1 MIHWTNLHCFNVH
14 NDGYFLHSPLR
25 YVNGVIFEISVAR
38 MAYKSFAKFLE
49 AKSRNYFQGL
59 YYQVPNVELER
70 GLVRVSNDRGL
81 SYMFDVVESFSR
93 LDLYLNHLD
102 MDLSEYLGQ
111 ADTTKMGACVSKTIY
126 PPKKSDFDSE
136 YDSDRVVDYL
146 SLGEEELIKL
156 IYRMKANIEN
166 KAKGNS
172 VPDINEPNAENNMP
186 VDTTRGETLVEHDIY
201 INELL
206 TRLMTTNENGKIQD
220 PFIFIEKHADKYPM
234 YDETIRWRLRKPKV
248 CENYVID
255 GKFKECLTYYALV
268 KDHERGLAKSYEKI
282 VLDSNHGFTVK
293 LGVIVNPDGKT
304 YFDRFYVCFVGLAD
318 GWKAGCRKVIKL
330 DGCFLRSRNQG
341 EILTAIGRDR
351 NNHIY
356 SMAWAVV
363 NAENKDN

>member
-1 MIHWTNLHCFNVH
+1 MIPWTDLHCFNVH

-38 MAYKSFAKFLE
+38 MAYESFAKFLE
-49 AKSRNYFQGL
+49 AKSGNYFQ
-59 YYQVPNVELER
+59 
-70 GLVRVSNDRGL
+70 
-81 SYMFDVVESFSR
+81 
-93 LDLYLNHLD
+93 D

-111 ADTTKMGACVSKTIY
+111 ADTTKMDACVSKTIY
-126 PPKKSDFDSE
+126 PPKKRYCNDFFMDEMVHWVETEVEQHGGSSQHPQKIDK
-136 YDSDRVVDYL
+136 YDSDRSVDYL
-146 SLGEEELIKL
+146 SLCEEESIELRN
-156 IYRMKANIEN
+156 RMKANIEN

-172 VPDINEPNAENNMP
+172 VLDINEPNAENNMP

-206 TRLMTTNENGKIQD
+206 TRLKTTNENGKTQD
-220 PFIFIEKHADKYPM
+220 PFISIEKHADKLVKKKTV
-234 YDETIRWRLRKPKV
+234 E
-248 CENYVID
+248 EH
-255 GKFKECLTYYALV
+255 YALL
-268 KDHERGLAKSYEKI
+268 RSYEKI
-282 VLDSNHGFTVK
+282 VLDSNHGFTIK

-318 GWKAGCRKVIKL
+318 GWKAGCRKVIEL

-341 EILTAIGRDR
+341 EILTAIRRDG